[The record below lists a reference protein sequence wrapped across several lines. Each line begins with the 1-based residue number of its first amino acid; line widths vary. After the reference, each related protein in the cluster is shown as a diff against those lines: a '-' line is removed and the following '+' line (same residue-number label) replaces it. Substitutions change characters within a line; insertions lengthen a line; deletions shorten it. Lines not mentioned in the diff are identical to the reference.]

1 MAWRRFCCS
10 LVWMLSK
17 AVARGVLC
25 HGRGVFVSWLSGIG
39 RFAHLPTVGALSSQN
54 VYSPVITDDTD
65 QSGFLY
71 RTPAATEH
79 NESGGN
85 SYASWKVGS
94 SLGNHRK

>member
-1 MAWRRFCCS
+1 MAS
-10 LVWMLSK
+10 LLLLARLD
-17 AVARGVLC
+17 AVQS
-25 HGRGVFVSWLSGIG
+25 GRAGRFVSWVG
-39 RFAHLPTVGALSSQN
+39 RFCQLVERNSSFAHLPTVGALSSQN

-85 SYASWKVGS
+85 SYAIWKVGS
-94 SLGNHRK
+94 GLGNHRK